1 MCISL
6 KTKIDDS
13 EKVEKH
19 QYLNVPVP
27 SSNEDEVSK
36 VASWASTHLRGRAD
50 PNLNAVKIEKLSD
63 DEEVD
68 ITDEMD
74 EILSPE
80 PQPEPGKS
88 ELVNIPKISTEHNW
102 TEPILDP
109 ARQMSTVLLT
119 EGYIPDQST
128 VESSETAM
136 LCSDKHGNGP
146 VKSENQICDRK
157 RISDGT
163 DWFSSPELCGDH
175 TDLAGSSILF
185 HPSDQLE
192 EDNQIDAEEL
202 KPPDQELEID
212 RNTILE
218 EEKQAIPEFFV
229 GRQAKTPERYLK
241 IRNYILD
248 QW

>member
-6 KTKIDDS
+6 KTKMDDS
-13 EKVEKH
+13 EKVEQH

-27 SSNEDEVSK
+27 SSNEDEEVK
-36 VASWASTHLRGRAD
+36 IMSWAPMHLRGRAD

-74 EILSPE
+74 ELLSHE
-80 PQPEPGKS
+80 PQPEPVKS
-88 ELVNIPKISTEHNW
+88 ELLNIPKSPPEHSW

-109 ARQMSTVLLT
+109 AGHLSTVLLT
-119 EGYIPDQST
+119 GRYIPDQSS
-128 VESSETAM
+128 VESPDTAV

-146 VKSENQICDRK
+146 MKSENQMCDRK

-163 DWFSSPELCGDH
+163 DWFSTPELCGDQ
-175 TDLAGSSILF
+175 TDLADNSILF
-185 HPSDQLE
+185 NPSDQLE
-192 EDNQIDAEEL
+192 EENQIEAEEL
-202 KPPDQELEID
+202 KPPDQEVEID